1 LQVSLDLISISFS
14 GIQAPSLLWRGLG
27 LFQTKIVFGQD
38 LFRQSGHTKLYIVL
52 WIRSLCMTVGVG
64 WITFFVILLFLV
76 GVSVL
81 DSWHC
86 AWHRLI
92 CWTCVQF
99 GCDDSIA
106 RTHVKACNMSFS
118 GIVQSSGMQDH
129 SENAWLRS
137 KFYWIGGTVGCPSMW
152 NIPPVGNI
160 WKQS

>member
-1 LQVSLDLISISFS
+1 LQVSMDLISISFS
-14 GIQAPSLLWRGLG
+14 GIRAPSLLWRGLG

-52 WIRSLCMTVGVG
+52 WIRSSCMTVGVG
-64 WITFFVILLFLV
+64 WITFFCHSSLFSWCLW
-76 GVSVL
+76 GPSVL

-92 CWTCVQF
+92 CWNCVLF

-106 RTHVKACNMSFS
+106 RTHVKAYNMSFS

-129 SENAWLRS
+129 GENA
-137 KFYWIGGTVGCPSMW
+137 
-152 NIPPVGNI
+152 
-160 WKQS
+160 